1 MLNNPQEIEAFK
13 DYQAA
18 GGLQK
23 PASYHMAIAI
33 VPLAE
38 QAKNQLSGAVNSEL
52 NYNADGISELPEALL
67 TLSGE
72 ADEALSSANAMITY
86 LGLAAN
92 PTDIEQ
98 VAIGVGIIRKLA
110 GTDNDDP
117 APSILPVTNADDITA
132 LKANLVTLHS
142 SAADAIT
149 LMGKINTAITPTPA
163 IPPAPTLPTPPLPND
178 LKQQALAMITTIKP
192 LLGTVSAKA
201 LAVSKLVSLATIE
214 RQAAI
219 VAFNDCI
226 AFTMLN
232 GQKTKPSVSDA
243 ANAIYPKVIFKNAR
257 QNRE

>member
-1 MLNNPQEIEAFK
+1 MLNNPQEIEDFK
-13 DYQAA
+13 KFQSA
-18 GGLQK
+18 GGLQQ
-23 PASYHMAIAI
+23 PPSYHVAIAT

-38 QAKNQLSGAVNSEL
+38 QAKNQLAGAVNSEL
-52 NYNADGISELPEALL
+52 DYNADGISELPEALL
-67 TLSGE
+67 TLSSE

-110 GTDNDDP
+110 GTDLDAP
-117 APSILPVTNADDITA
+117 APSMLPITNADDITA
-132 LKANLVTLHS
+132 LKANLVTLNGAS
-142 SAADAIT
+142 ADAIT
-149 LMGKINTAITPTPA
+149 LMDKINTAITPAPA
-163 IPPAPTLPTPPLPND
+163 IPPAPVLPAPPLSDD
-178 LKQQALAMITTIKP
+178 LKQKALDMITALKP

-201 LAVSKLVSLATIE
+201 QAASKLVSLATTE

-219 VAFNDCI
+219 TAFNDCI

-232 GQKTKPSVSDA
+232 GQKSKPSVSDA
-243 ANAIYPKVIFKNAR
+243 ANAIYPKVSFKNAQ